1 MVIKRAANY
10 LVVLNDT
17 ESIPQMEKMLLVLTK
32 QGGSTAFG
40 LGIPEFLSRLAVAHA
55 LIKFAPTT
63 VGDRIW
69 ETYDRMDRNRKAEVP
84 YILNALRDPS
94 LDKRM
99 ISILNKAED
108 HHLMLGALEVLAMGG
123 TAKAIP
129 YLESKAKEW
138 RNRDSAQAS
147 ITVL

>member
-1 MVIKRAANY
+1 MGN
-10 LVVLNDT
+10 
-17 ESIPQMEKMLLVLTK
+17 
-32 QGGSTAFG
+32 
-40 LGIPEFLSRLAVAHA
+40 
-55 LIKFAPTT
+55 
-63 VGDRIW
+63 RIW
-69 ETYDRMDRNRKAEVP
+69 VTYDRMDRNRKAEVP

-123 TAKAIP
+123 SAKAIP

-138 RNRDSAQAS
+138 RNKGSRTGVNPSPVTQVIDFKSLS
-147 ITVL
+147 IRADNAIFLIERRNR